1 MATKENTMSY
11 PKWIQ
16 RSPDIGPVLA
26 ADEEDEKHIL
36 AHWKKQEKEAAKR
49 AEAEKIEPAGDGL

>member
-1 MATKENTMSY
+1 MSY

-16 RSPDIGPVLA
+16 RSPDIGLVLA